1 MRTNLF
7 YAAML
12 FAATL
17 FCVTSCK
24 KSNGSNNGSGNGTD
38 SANSIYSSTIAG
50 NSPASSFDF
59 GPTGVVADAQ
69 GNVFAAIDGDGIIVK
84 ISSSGAVST
93 FAGSKGNFGCEDGTG
108 TSATFTNPYALCI
121 DAQGNIYVA
130 DYLCSGIHRI
140 SPAGVSTKFCS
151 GDIAN
156 NVIIDPQTICIDPQ
170 GNIYSANQLGEE
182 GIVKTTP
189 GAVVSKFAGNGT
201 AGYLDGPAAS
211 AEFNGL
217 GITGLCSDAQGNIYV
232 ADPPRIRKISNGQV
246 TTIAGNASN
255 GFSNG
260 KGTAA
265 TFGGV
270 MGLCMGPDGNVYIAD
285 VYNNMIRMMTP
296 DGTVTTVTGN
306 GNAGFKDGNP
316 ATAQFNQPS
325 NLCFDSKGNLYVA
338 DYGNQLVRKITF
350 PK

>member
-1 MRTNLF
+1 MRTKLSLEAALVATVLF
-7 YAAML
+7 FSA
-12 FAATL
+12 
-17 FCVTSCK
+17 SCK
-24 KSNGSNNGSGNGTD
+24 KSNGSNSSTTGGGD
-38 SANSIYSSTIAG
+38 SAITIYSSTIAG
-50 NSPASSFDF
+50 NTAASTFDF

-84 ISSSGAVST
+84 ISASGAVST

-121 DAQGNIYVA
+121 DAQENIYVA

-140 SPAGVSTKFCS
+140 TPSGVSTKFCMS
-151 GDIAN
+151 DSYN
-156 NVIIDPQTICIDPQ
+156 NIFINPQAICIDPQ

-189 GAVVSKFAGNGT
+189 GAVVSLFAGNGT
-201 AGYLDGPAAS
+201 AGYVDGPVAS

-265 TFGGV
+265 SFGGA
-270 MGLCMGPDGNVYIAD
+270 MGICMGPNGNVYIAD
-285 VYNNMIRMMTP
+285 VYNNSIRMMTP
-296 DGTVTTVTGN
+296 DGTVTTLTGN
-306 GNAGFKDGNP
+306 GSEGLKDGDP
-316 ATAQFNQPS
+316 KTAQFNQPT

-338 DYGNQLVRKITF
+338 DYGNKLVRKITF